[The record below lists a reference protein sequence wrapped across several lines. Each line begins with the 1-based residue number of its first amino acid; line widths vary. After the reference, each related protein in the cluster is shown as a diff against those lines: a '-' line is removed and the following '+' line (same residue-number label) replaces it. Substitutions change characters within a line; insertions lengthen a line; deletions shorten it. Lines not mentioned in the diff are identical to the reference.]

1 MSTPASTTAI
11 TQARDLLRWRSPLR
25 TELWASRLMA
35 GQAPAEARR
44 FVQELVEADRPEARL
59 ALAALAV
66 TATTE
71 PDASAT
77 EPDAAVAPDLY
88 TAHGAEARD
97 ASPAWVRR
105 MGQVDCDGA
114 WYGKADRHGQQ
125 TLAVLSFRYRDGKE
139 PHMLIVAIDQV
150 NGGLA
155 VDALVEEPKFLDDL
169 SLEASEPRV
178 VAGRI
183 LDALELTDRVM
194 GAAVADTY
202 PAVRP
207 FALAR
212 ALTVPDPVRP
222 APDDTLSRFHDLPA
236 TKGADEAFAKLAEFI
251 GDRPL
256 WWSPGRVS
264 QFLTS
269 WLPREAILSP
279 DAISAMPDVVR
290 AWSRFAGADPDVLRQ
305 VDSDAPRLAALMAD
319 ESLAG
324 FGKRLTRSRL
334 HPRAED

>member
-1 MSTPASTTAI
+1 MGG
-11 TQARDLLRWRSPLR
+11 W
-25 TELWASRLMA
+25 E
-35 GQAPAEARR
+35 PAEARR
-44 FVQELVEADRPEARL
+44 FVQELVEADTPETRL
-59 ALAALAV
+59 TLAAL
-66 TATTE
+66 
-71 PDASAT
+71 
-77 EPDAAVAPDLY
+77 AAVAPDLY
-88 TAHGAEARD
+88 AAHGAKARD
-97 ASPAWVRR
+97 ALPGWVER

-125 TLAVLSFRYRDGKE
+125 TLAALSFRYRNGKE
-139 PHMLIVAIDQV
+139 PHLLVVAVDQV

-178 VAGRI
+178 VAGRV

-194 GAAVADTY
+194 GAAVADTF
-202 PAVRP
+202 PEVRP
-207 FALAR
+207 LALAR

-222 APDDTLSRFHDLPA
+222 APDDTLSRFHDDLPA
-236 TKGADEAFAKLAEFI
+236 TKGAEEAFAKLAEFI

-279 DAISAMPDVVR
+279 DATSAMPDVVR
-290 AWSRFAGADPDVLRQ
+290 AWSRFAGADPEVLRQ
-305 VDSDAPRLAALMAD
+305 VDADAPRLAALMAD

-324 FGKRLTRSRL
+324 FGKRLAQSRL
-334 HPRAED
+334 HPQDAD

>member
-1 MSTPASTTAI
+1 MSTPALTTAI

-35 GQAPAEARR
+35 GLEPAEARG
-44 FVQELVEADRPEARL
+44 FVQELVAAGRPETRL
-59 ALAALAV
+59 TLAALSALAV
-66 TATTE
+66 TTAAGTE
-71 PDASAT
+71 PDADV
-77 EPDAAVAPDLY
+77 PPDLY

-97 ASPAWVRR
+97 ALPAWVRR

-125 TLAVLSFRYRDGKE
+125 ALAALSFRYRDGKE
-139 PHMLIVAIDQV
+139 PHVLIVAVDQV

-169 SLEASEPRV
+169 SLEAAEPRV

-236 TKGADEAFAKLAEFI
+236 TEGAEEAFAKLAEFI

-256 WWSPGRVS
+256 WWSPARVS

-279 DAISAMPDVVR
+279 EAISAMPDVVR

-305 VDSDAPRLAALMAD
+305 VDADAPRLPELMAD

-324 FGKRLTRSRL
+324 FGKRLALSRL
-334 HPRAED
+334 HSPDED